1 MRHRVEGR
9 KLGRPS
15 GHRLA
20 MMRNLMVSL
29 IRHERIKTTLA
40 RAKELRKVAEKMI
53 TLAKRGDLSARR
65 QAAQFLNSKAETKKL
80 FEELAQRFKK
90 RNGGYTRIMRLGWRP
105 GDGAP
110 ISLIEFLPEVRE
122 EKKKRKTPGKKASK
136 EVAEKKKMKE
146 KESSIEAEQ

>member
-15 GHRLA
+15 GHRVA

-40 RAKELRKVAEKMI
+40 RAKELRKVAERMI

-110 ISLIEFLPEVRE
+110 ISLIEFLPEVKE
-122 EKKKRKTPGKKASK
+122 EKKRKVSRKKSSKEAEGKKK
-136 EVAEKKKMKE
+136 IRR
-146 KESSIEAEQ
+146 KESITGTEQ